1 VDTCVLSPRHLDGC
15 LIASLPDQID
25 VTNAAGVQQHL
36 LFLLTRRVR
45 VLIADGSATTFC
57 DVAGARAL
65 ACAAQAASA
74 RQASF
79 RLVAPAPRLRRVLT
93 LTGSDRLLHLYPDL
107 AAALPPAAAWT
118 KREAGEGGGPDH
130 RRGHAAPGL
139 RRAGGRGAT
148 RRTGHDRGRGG

>member
-25 VTNAAGVQQHL
+25 VTNADGVQQHL
-36 LFLLTRRVR
+36 LFLLTRRLR

-74 RQASF
+74 RPASF

-93 LTGSDRLLHLYPDL
+93 LTGADRLLHLYPDL
-107 AAALPPAAAWT
+107 AAALPPAAVPELGQAASP
-118 KREAGEGGGPDH
+118 AGA
-130 RRGHAAPGL
+130 GHE
-139 RRAGGRGAT
+139 RGASEPLP
-148 RRTGHDRGRGG
+148 